1 MVGRPR
7 FLLNMGLMIRLHG
20 VGVLIGAVF
29 FAFSL
34 TPSLLPRPFLIQG
47 LISGLSFSAGYG
59 LGVALG
65 WLWGYLQLKT
75 PKPDV
80 SRWMMRVAAAGCLVL
95 VGSFL
100 WRASRWQ
107 ASLRELM
114 GLESASTVPPILV
127 VPVAALVF
135 LLLLGLAKCFRWVFG
150 LLASRLERH
159 VPRRISQLTALGI
172 ALLLFWGI
180 IDGLLVRMVLRVA
193 DRSFQHLDA
202 LIEDD
207 LPLPERP
214 EQTGSTASLIG
225 WDDLGRQG
233 RRFVAGGPTAEDLTT
248 FFGKPTP
255 APIRVYVGL
264 NSADSPEAR
273 AQLALQELVRAG
285 GFQRSLLVLVTPTGT
300 GWVDPGSQ
308 DTVEYLH
315 RGDVASVAAQYSYL
329 NSPLAL
335 LTDAAYGAEMARVMF
350 ATIYGHWRS
359 LPKADRPRLYLSGL
373 SLGSLNSD
381 LSFTLYDIIDDP
393 FSGALWSGPPFSH
406 ETWGHATTHRD
417 PGSPAWLPR
426 FRNGNVMRFMNHHHA
441 PPQGG
446 AWGSFRIMFLQ
457 HASDPI
463 VFFSPQSAWRQPDW
477 MLHPRGPDVSPELRW
492 FPVVTMLQIAAD
504 MMVGT
509 APSGFGHEYAPADY
523 LEAWRTLSEPADWP
537 EPELARLRKHLQSKN
552 IEDTH

>member
-1 MVGRPR
+1 MS
-7 FLLNMGLMIRLHG
+7 LLNRLQGAGL
-20 VGVLIGAVF
+20 LIGAVF

-47 LISGLSFSAGYG
+47 LISGLSFAAGYG
-59 LGVALG
+59 LGVGLA
-65 WLWGYLQLKT
+65 WLWSFLQLKI
-75 PKPDV
+75 PKPEV
-80 SRWMMRVAAAGCLVL
+80 TRWLMRVGAAGCLIL

-114 GLESASTVPPILV
+114 GLESSSTLPPILV

-150 LLASRLERH
+150 LVASRLERH
-159 VPRRISQLTALGI
+159 VPKRVSQITALAV

-180 IDGLLVRMVLRVA
+180 INGLLVRMAMRTI

-214 EQTGSTASLIG
+214 EQTGSAASLVA

-233 RRFVAGGPTAEDLTT
+233 RRFVAGGPTAEDLTA

-264 NSADSPEAR
+264 NSADSPEER
-273 AQLALQELVRAG
+273 AQLALQELIRAG
-285 GFQRSLLVLVTPTGT
+285 GFDRSVLVLVTPTGT

-315 RGDVASVAAQYSYL
+315 RGDIASVAAQYSYL

-335 LTDAAYGAEMARVMF
+335 LTDAAYGAETARVMF

-359 LPKADRPRLYLSGL
+359 LPKTDRPRLFLSGL

-393 FSGALWSGPPFSH
+393 FSGALWSGPPFRH
-406 ETWGHATTHRD
+406 ETWVHATTHRD
-417 PGSPAWLPR
+417 AGSPAWLPQ
-426 FRNGNVMRFMNHHHA
+426 FRNGNVIRFMNHQDSA
-441 PPQGG
+441 PQSDG
-446 AWGSFRIMFLQ
+446 WGSFRIMFLQ
-457 HASDPI
+457 YPSDPI
-463 VFFSPQSAWRQPDW
+463 TFFSPRSAWRQPAW
-477 MLHPRGPDVSPELRW
+477 MDHPRGPDVSPELRW
-492 FPVVTMLQIAAD
+492 FPVVTMLQVAAD

-509 APSGFGHEYAPADY
+509 APTGFGHEYAPADY
-523 LEAWRTLSEPADWP
+523 LEAWRALSDPPDWN
-537 EPELARLRKHLQSKN
+537 ESEFTRLRDHLKQKAA
-552 IEDTH
+552 EDSD